1 VGEVVV
7 VPAGVSVGEVV
18 VVPAGVSVVDGVL
31 VPAGV
36 SVGEVVVSAGVFVG
50 LSPPLWQAEIPV
62 IKPSTSSSRTIT
74 FDFTGKTFTFLQ
86 IFGVYLPLHKR
97 GSFYPL

>member
-1 VGEVVV
+1 MGEVVV

-18 VVPAGVSVVDGVL
+18 VVPAGVSVGEVV

-36 SVGEVVVSAGVFVG
+36 SVGEVVVPAGVSVG

-97 GSFYPL
+97 GSFSPL